1 MDTYVSVFVLIFL
14 RLSVSP
20 FQSSYACLCKSFV
33 NFCTCFNLCEFICFI
48 LWVYFVRIC
57 FLFLYLFFK
66 SLCICFCSFMFQF
79 ESENVNQSYTWQT
92 LSFRT
97 KSFEIGF
104 QISLGRTI
112 FFLSNY
118 FFFHS
123 NYLFWS
129 NYFWVSLSFIV
140 YFWQWRWKNVIC
152 QADWVRIFKRI
163 VLNINRVLK

>member
-104 QISLGRTI
+104 QISLGQPFFFYRTI
-112 FFLSNY
+112 FFS
-118 FFFHS
+118 FE
-123 NYLFWS
+123 LFILVKL
-129 NYFWVSLSFIV
+129 FLGFFIV
-140 YFWQWRWKNVIC
+140 HCLFLAAALKKC
-152 QADWVRIFKRI
+152 H
-163 VLNINRVLK
+163 LSGGLSSNI